1 MWSSS
6 LNGQQDGPARGDAT
20 QLRSTMAG
28 FPIPRRRG
36 DRPVVT
42 GPCPHEQ
49 VTQTAPPE
57 LQERVIALAGTL
69 PGVEVGRSY
78 VDVEGSRAFHLS
90 PALARGPREAFLA
103 GTEFAHIH
111 PCYDGSLHLAL
122 PGPTARVVADAGW
135 GEQHP
140 DTGVLLVFGPRDAAE
155 AELVW
160 RLLRMSYRY
169 AVGSPE
175 QVERWD

>member
-1 MWSSS
+1 
-6 LNGQQDGPARGDAT
+6 
-20 QLRSTMAG
+20 MAG
-28 FPIPRRRG
+28 FPIPRRTG
-36 DRPVVT
+36 EPPVVT
-42 GPCPHEQ
+42 GPSPHEQ
-49 VTQTAPPE
+49 VTQTAPLE
-57 LQERVIALAGTL
+57 LQERMVALAGTL

-122 PGPTARVVADAGW
+122 PDPTARVVADAGW
-135 GEQHP
+135 GDRHP
-140 DTGVLLVFGPRDAAE
+140 DTGLLLVYGPRDRIE
-155 AELVW
+155 AELIW

-169 AVGSPE
+169 AVGTPE
-175 QVERWD
+175 QAERWD